1 MYIATSKLSSLFGC
15 PSVFDIGRRL
25 LVKFI
30 AQAGFSLIFLDDAL
44 LFRNI
49 LQKRLN
55 VD

>member
-1 MYIATSKLSSLFGC
+1 MIFFGC
-15 PSVFDIGRRL
+15 PSVIDIGRRL

-49 LQKRLN
+49 FAKK
-55 VD
+55 VKC